1 MNAQRRGAVGTI
13 IYSDPEQDGFKKG
26 PTYPDGGYRPSS
38 SVQRGSVG
46 FTSLCAGDPT
56 RAASDKPVEE
66 ICGFSQEELVPAIPV
81 MPISYGDAEP
91 LLRAMGGTKAPEG
104 FQGGL
109 DFEYTVGPS
118 GSAAAVRLVVEN
130 EAHVGPVWNVIGTIS
145 GSLPEE
151 EDQPIVLGNHRDA
164 WVFGAVGETENEM
177 TKERVVCVWF
187 CFCRRRFGG
196 F

>member
-1 MNAQRRGAVGTI
+1 MNAQMRGALGAI

-38 SVQRGSVG
+38 SVQRGTVV
-46 FTSLCAGDPT
+46 FTSLCGGDPA
-56 RAASDKPVEE
+56 RAASAKPVEE
-66 ICGFSQEELVPAIPV
+66 ICGFSQEELIPAIPV

-91 LLRAMGGTKAPEG
+91 LLRAMEGAPAPDG

-109 DFEYTVGPS
+109 DFSYTVGPS

-130 EAHVGPVWNVIGTIS
+130 EAHVGPVWNVIGTIP

-151 EDQPIVLGNHRDA
+151 EDRPVVLGNHRDA
-164 WVFGAVGETENEM
+164 WVFGAVGERKHEGARGE
-177 TKERVVCVWF
+177 EGGREVCPSM
-187 CFCRRRFGG
+187 
-196 F
+196 

>member
-1 MNAQRRGAVGTI
+1 MNAQARGAVGTI

-38 SVQRGSVG
+38 SVQRGSVV
-46 FTSLCAGDPT
+46 FNSLCGGDPA

-66 ICGFSQEELVPAIPV
+66 TCGFSQEELMPSIPV

-91 LLRAMGGTKAPEG
+91 LLRAMGGANAPEG
-104 FQGGL
+104 FQGGM

-118 GSAAAVRLVVEN
+118 GSSAAVRLVVEN
-130 EAHVGPVWNVIGTIS
+130 EAHVGPVWNVIGTIP

-151 EDQPIVLGNHRDA
+151 ENQPIVLGNHRDA
-164 WVFGAVGETENEM
+164 WVFGAVGEN
-177 TKERVVCVWF
+177 RN
-187 CFCRRRFGG
+187 
-196 F
+196 